1 MITVEKLYFSYDKK
15 SEILKNINISIKK
28 GEVVS
33 LLGPNGS
40 GKTTLLK
47 CINSLLMPTKGA
59 VYINEKNVS
68 LMKRHEVARYVSYVP
83 QEHRTSFPYT
93 VMDVVLLGRV
103 PYIGLFSNPKSSDIE
118 KCYEILNSIGISYL
132 AERVYTQISGG
143 ERKLCLIARALCS
156 EAEVLLLDEPTSNL
170 DMKHQIDVLHI
181 IKKLSQSKGLTVLM
195 TLHDPNLAILSADR
209 AFLLKEG
216 RIIFEGQAKDVITRE
231 KIENT
236 YGCQVLSVT
245 EKGMTFIHPQI

>member
-1 MITVEKLYFSYDKK
+1 MITVEKLYFSYDKRL
-15 SEILKNINISIKK
+15 EILKNIDISIKK

-47 CINSLLMPTKGA
+47 CINSLLLPTKGA
-59 VYINEKNVS
+59 VYVNGKNVS

-93 VMDVVLLGRV
+93 VMDVVLLGRM
-103 PYIGLFSNPKSSDIE
+103 PYIGLFSSPNSSDIE
-118 KCYEILNSIGISYL
+118 KCYEILNSIGISHL
-132 AERVYTQISGG
+132 AERIYTQISGG

-170 DMKHQIDVLHI
+170 DMKHQTDVLRI
-181 IKKLSQSKGLTVLM
+181 IKELSQSKGLTVLM
-195 TLHDPNLAILSADR
+195 TLHDPNLAILSADK
-209 AFLLKEG
+209 AILLKEG
-216 RIIFEGQAKDVITRE
+216 RIIYEGQTKYVITKE